1 MWNGSDKVV
10 KEYISKLVQGEDLS
24 FKESIDV
31 MTQIMEGESTSAQL
45 GSFLTALALKGE
57 TVDEVAGMA
66 SVMRDKSTKVVASG
80 DLVDTCGTGGD
91 GLRTFN
97 ISTASAFVCAG
108 HGAKVAKHG
117 NRAMSGKTG
126 SADVLEALGANIN
139 LSPEAVSEC
148 ILKTGF
154 GFIFAQGFHPS
165 MKYAAGPRRD
175 IGIRTV
181 FNILGPLTNP
191 AGAKR
196 QVIGVSDE
204 SVGELMAN
212 VLGKLGSERA
222 LIIHG
227 GDGLDEITITGN
239 STVWEL
245 CSESVTV
252 DRIDL
257 EELGFTKSNINTIQV
272 DSAKESADVIM
283 GVLSGAKNSATDVV
297 LLNAAAGLVVSG
309 LSKNL
314 VAGISD
320 ARASIDS
327 GSALHALRSYV
338 EISNSLGE

>member
-1 MWNGSDKVV
+1 MI

-31 MTQIMEGESTSAQL
+31 MTQIMEGESTPAQL
-45 GSFLTALALKGE
+45 GSVLSALALKGE

-126 SADVLEALGANIN
+126 SADVLEALGAGIN
-139 LSPEAVSEC
+139 LSPESVSEC
-148 ILKTGF
+148 LFMTGF

-165 MKYAAGPRRD
+165 MKYAAGPRKE

-196 QVIGVSDE
+196 QVIGVADE

-227 GDGLDEITITGN
+227 GDGLDEITITQN
-239 STVWEL
+239 STVWDL
-245 CSESVTV
+245 CSERIVV
-252 DRIDL
+252 DQID
-257 EELGFTKSNINTIQV
+257 GGN
-272 DSAKESADVIM
+272 
-283 GVLSGAKNSATDVV
+283 G
-297 LLNAAAGLVVSG
+297 
-309 LSKNL
+309 
-314 VAGISD
+314 
-320 ARASIDS
+320 R
-327 GSALHALRSYV
+327 
-338 EISNSLGE
+338 

>member
-1 MWNGSDKVV
+1 MYKR
-10 KEYISKLVQGEDLS
+10 Q
-24 FKESIDV
+24 
-31 MTQIMEGESTSAQL
+31 
-45 GSFLTALALKGE
+45 
-57 TVDEVAGMA
+57 
-66 SVMRDKSTKVVASG
+66 
-80 DLVDTCGTGGD
+80 GGD

-126 SADVLEALGANIN
+126 SADVLEALGAGIN
-139 LSPEAVSEC
+139 LSPESVSEC
-148 ILKTGF
+148 IFKTGF

-245 CSESVTV
+245 
-252 DRIDL
+252 
-257 EELGFTKSNINTIQV
+257 
-272 DSAKESADVIM
+272 
-283 GVLSGAKNSATDVV
+283 
-297 LLNAAAGLVVSG
+297 
-309 LSKNL
+309 
-314 VAGISD
+314 
-320 ARASIDS
+320 
-327 GSALHALRSYV
+327 
-338 EISNSLGE
+338 SLIHI

>member
-1 MWNGSDKVV
+1 MI
-10 KEYISKLVQGEDLS
+10 KECISKLVQGEDLS
-24 FKESIDV
+24 FSESISV
-31 MTQIMEGESTSAQL
+31 MTQIMEGETTSAQL

-66 SVMRDKSTKVVASG
+66 FVMREKSTKVIAGG

-126 SADVLEALGANIN
+126 SADVLEILGASIN
-139 LSPEAVSEC
+139 LSPESVSEC
-148 ILKTGF
+148 IDKTGF
-154 GFIFAQGFHPS
+154 GFIFAQDFHPS
-165 MKYAAGPRRD
+165 MKYAAGPRRE

-196 QVIGVSDE
+196 QVIGVSDK

-212 VLGKLGSERA
+212 VLDKLESERA

-227 GDGLDEITITGN
+227 GDGLDEITITQN
-239 STVWEL
+239 SSVWDL
-245 CSESVTV
+245 SSGRVTV
-252 DRIDL
+252 GQIDI
-257 EELGFTKSNINTIQV
+257 EDLGFKRNDINTIQV
-272 DSAKESADVIM
+272 DSVKESADIIM
-283 GVLSGAKNSATDVV
+283 DVLSGLKNPARDIV
-297 LLNAAAGLVVSG
+297 LLNAAAGLVASG
-309 LSKNL
+309 TSKDLLSG
-314 VAGISD
+314 VRD
-320 ARASIDS
+320 ARASIDNGHAS
-327 GSALHALRSYV
+327 HALKSYI
-338 EISNSLGE
+338 EISNSLSE

>member
-1 MWNGSDKVV
+1 MI

-24 FKESIDV
+24 FRESVDV
-31 MTQIMEGESTSAQL
+31 MNQIMDGESTPAQL

-66 SVMRDKSTKVVASG
+66 FVMRDKSTKVVANG

-91 GLRTFN
+91 GLQTFN

-108 HGAKVAKHG
+108 NGAKVAKHG

-126 SADVLEALGANIN
+126 SADVLEALGASIN
-139 LSPEAVSEC
+139 LSPESVSEC
-148 ILKTGF
+148 IDKTGF

-165 MKYAAGPRRD
+165 MKYAAGPRRE

-227 GDGLDEITITGN
+227 GDGLDEITITQN
-239 STVWEL
+239 STVWDL
-245 CSESVTV
+245 CSERIAV
-252 DRIDL
+252 DQIDI
-257 EELGFTKSNINTIQV
+257 EELGFTKSDINTIQV
-272 DSAKESADVIM
+272 DSVKESADVIM
-283 GVLSGAKNSATDVV
+283 DVLSGVKNSARDVV
-297 LLNAAAGLVVSG
+297 LLNAAAGLVASG

-314 VAGISD
+314 VMGISD
-320 ARASIDS
+320 ARTSIDS
-327 GSALHALRSYV
+327 GNALHALESHI
-338 EISNSLGE
+338 EISNSLSEKND